1 MSQYME
7 LLKEISD
14 LVQIRQYLAN
24 TMGNPVLDRA
34 TVTIMN
40 NTLLLLDKK
49 IVGLLQSSSFQNYIG
64 YEYVKQAVEE
74 AARITNIKS
83 GMKK

>member
-1 MSQYME
+1 ME
-7 LLKEISD
+7 LLKEISE

-49 IVGLLQSSSFQNYIG
+49 IVSLLQSTSFQDYIG
-64 YEYVKQAVEE
+64 YEHVKKAVEE

-83 GMKK
+83 NMKKQ